1 MLKKIILAAL
11 CLMPMV
17 AFAQSFKFGNVSTS
31 ELFEAMPEK
40 AQFQKEMSD
49 LQSSYEN
56 ELSKMGEE
64 YQAKVTDFMATRD
77 SLPQN
82 IVETR
87 AQEID
92 QLQQR
97 IQNFRELAA
106 KDFQNQQQQKVAP
119 ILEKIHKAIST
130 VAQKNGF
137 TYIFD
142 LDANNI
148 LYYSPELCVFVLPL
162 VKTVLGIK

>member
-106 KDFQNQQQQKVAP
+106 KDFQNQQQ
-119 ILEKIHKAIST
+119 
-130 VAQKNGF
+130 
-137 TYIFD
+137 
-142 LDANNI
+142 
-148 LYYSPELCVFVLPL
+148 
-162 VKTVLGIK
+162 